1 MLRGPLWRNA
11 AFLKLWT
18 GQTVSVFGDQVTM
31 LALPLAAVL
40 LLDAS
45 AIQMGLLTAAGWA
58 PHLLFAL
65 AAGLW
70 LDRRRS
76 RRAVMVAADIGRAL
90 LLASVPLA
98 YWLDALT
105 IAHLIWVAF
114 AVGALTVLFDIA
126 WSVYFVHVVP
136 REHVVEANGK
146 LSTTRAA
153 SFVGGPS
160 LAGVL
165 VQVLGAPVAVLADA
179 VSFLG
184 SALVL
189 AKIRVQE
196 ARPQPADGEKLRARL
211 AEGFRFVFGH
221 PLIRPNLAC
230 AATVNFF
237 NLAFGAIVVLFLAD
251 ELGLSPATIGFALGA
266 GAVGGLVGAAA
277 APAVGR
283 RIGLGPAI
291 VLGAVLF
298 PAPLLL
304 FPLAAG
310 PEPVVVAMIVAA
322 EFLSSVGVMVFD
334 VHVNSL
340 LVFVTPDEMRPRQTA
355 TFRFVNYGVRPL
367 GALAGGLVAA
377 AIGLRPALLL
387 TAAGAVAGVLWLL
400 SSPTPGVREPL
411 LEAAG

>member
-1 MLRGPLWRNA
+1 
-11 AFLKLWT
+11 
-18 GQTVSVFGDQVTM
+18 M

-45 AIQMGLLTAAGWA
+45 AAQMGLLAAAGWA

-76 RRAVMVAADIGRAL
+76 RRTVMVATDIGRAL
-90 LLASVPLA
+90 LLVSVPLA
-98 YWLDALT
+98 YSLDALT
-105 IAHLIWVAF
+105 IGPPVAVAF
-114 AVGALTVLFDIA
+114 AVGALTVLLDIA

-153 SFVGGPS
+153 SFVAGPS
-160 LAGVL
+160 IAGVL
-165 VQVLGAPVAVLADA
+165 VQVLGAPVAVLLDA
-179 VSFLG
+179 LSFVG
-184 SALVL
+184 SALAL
-189 AKIRVQE
+189 GRIRVQE
-196 ARPQPADGEKLRARL
+196 PVPHRNEGERLQARL

-221 PLIRPNLAC
+221 PLIRSNLAC

-266 GAVGGLVGAAA
+266 GAVGGLLGAVV

-310 PEPVVVAMIVAA
+310 PKPLVVTMIVAA

-340 LVFVTPDEMRPRQTA
+340 LVFVTPDEMRPRQAA

-367 GALAGGLVAA
+367 GALAGGLVAS
-377 AIGLRPALLL
+377 AIGLRPALLVA
-387 TAAGAVAGVLWLL
+387 AAGAVAGVLWLL
-400 SSPTPGVREPL
+400 ASPTPGVREPL